1 LRDER
6 KAGDRGKVSM
16 SPTLAQY
23 WHPIGTSED
32 VTGEPRRFLLLGEAL
47 VAFRDEQGPAVF
59 KDLCIHRGAAL
70 SLGSVANGH
79 ITCPYHG
86 WEYDRTGAC
95 VRIPSLPEGQS
106 IPKKARAIAYRAQE
120 AYGLVW
126 VAMEEPVAPVPIW
139 PRDAWND
146 PRFTSF
152 LTYRCVWKT
161 SAGRAVEN
169 FMDFSHFPFV
179 HPGLLGSPD
188 RPVVDPKHVTGVVE
202 TEYGITYAYEQQE
215 PGELYASGPELSR
228 YEYSLYLPFTIHFE
242 RIEPNGQVT
251 FVTLITQPRS
261 DAESELYTFILR
273 DHSHDVP
280 DEVFGGF
287 TNTVME
293 QDRVVVESQR
303 PQEIPVDLREE
314 LHLKV
319 PDENAVAYRR
329 LLGRID
335 RAAAFMP

>member
-1 LRDER
+1 
-6 KAGDRGKVSM
+6 M
-16 SPTLAQY
+16 SSTLANY
-23 WHPIGTSED
+23 WHPIGTSGD
-32 VTGEPRRFLLLGEAL
+32 VTDEPRRFLLLGDAL
-47 VAFRDEQGPAVF
+47 VAFRDEQGIAVF

-70 SLGSVANGH
+70 SLGWVTDGR
-79 ITCPYHG
+79 ITCAYHG
-86 WEYDRTGAC
+86 WQYDRSGAC

-106 IPKKARAIAYRAQE
+106 IPKKARAIVYRAEE

-126 VAMEEPVAPVPIW
+126 VAMDDPVAPIPTW
-139 PRDAWND
+139 PGDAWND
-146 PRFTSF
+146 PKFRSF

-179 HPGLLGSPD
+179 HPGLLGSQD
-188 RPVVDPKHVTGVVE
+188 RPVVDPERVTGVVE
-202 TEYGITYAYEQQE
+202 TDFGITYAYEQEE
-215 PGELYASGPELSR
+215 PGELYASREELSR
-228 YEYSLYLPFTIHFE
+228 YEYSLYLPFTIHFR

-273 DHSHDVP
+273 DHSHDTP
-280 DEVFGGF
+280 DMVFGEF

-303 PQEIPVDLREE
+303 PQEIPLDLKEE

-329 LLGRID
+329 LLGSID
-335 RAAAFMP
+335 QAAPFMP

>member
-1 LRDER
+1 
-6 KAGDRGKVSM
+6 M

-106 IPKKARAIAYRAQE
+106 IPKKARAIAYRVQE

-161 SAGRAVEN
+161 SAGRDPLRADRAKRASHLRHAHHPAEKRRRVRAV
-169 FMDFSHFPFV
+169 HV
-179 HPGLLGSPD
+179 HPPRPLPRRPGRGVRRVHEHGHGAGSCRSREPATAG
-188 RPVVDPKHVTGVVE
+188 DPG
-202 TEYGITYAYEQQE
+202 
-215 PGELYASGPELSR
+215 
-228 YEYSLYLPFTIHFE
+228 
-242 RIEPNGQVT
+242 
-251 FVTLITQPRS
+251 
-261 DAESELYTFILR
+261 
-273 DHSHDVP
+273 
-280 DEVFGGF
+280 
-287 TNTVME
+287 
-293 QDRVVVESQR
+293 
-303 PQEIPVDLREE
+303 
-314 LHLKV
+314 
-319 PDENAVAYRR
+319 R
-329 LLGRID
+329 LEG
-335 RAAAFMP
+335 RAASQGPGRKCCRLPAPARPHRTSSRVHALALWRPARGR